1 MERTTLQPPHRS
13 MFSKTSLHTSHA
25 ADLLLYPGHLWCVHR
40 LAIGQG
46 QGWGILPH
54 LTTLIIQDL
63 VLVPGSGAGGHTTL
77 GWVTGVY
84 LSTVFCGGYNPSPPD
99 NGSSMI
105 YAAKFILKYL
115 FHIYC
120 HLILEF
126 YWLLVTGK
134 GQTFLNYTRNR

>member
-1 MERTTLQPPHRS
+1 MQQTSSCILATSVCPQASDRS
-13 MFSKTSLHTSHA
+13 VA
-25 ADLLLYPGHLWCVHR
+25 GV
-40 LAIGQG
+40 G
-46 QGWGILPH
+46 GILPH

-63 VLVPGSGAGGHTTL
+63 GLVPGTGAGGHTTL

-84 LSTVFCGGYNPSPPD
+84 LSTVFCGGYNPVPPD

-105 YAAKFILKYL
+105 YAAKFIQKYL

-126 YWLLVTGK
+126 YWLLVMVRH
-134 GQTFLNYTRNR
+134 F

>member
-46 QGWGILPH
+46 QGGILPH

-63 VLVPGSGAGGHTTL
+63 GLVPGSGAGGHTTL

-84 LSTVFCGGYNPSPPD
+84 LSTVAGWRLQSLTSRQWIKYDLRCKYHSKIFIPYIL
-99 NGSSMI
+99 SSDI
-105 YAAKFILKYL
+105 RV
-115 FHIYC
+115 
-120 HLILEF
+120 
-126 YWLLVTGK
+126 LLVTGN

>member
-1 MERTTLQPPHRS
+1 

-63 VLVPGSGAGGHTTL
+63 VLRGRGQTTQV
-77 GWVTGVY
+77 WVTGVY
-84 LSTVFCGGYNPSPPD
+84 LST
-99 NGSSMI
+99 
-105 YAAKFILKYL
+105 ILNL
-115 FHIYC
+115 
-120 HLILEF
+120 
-126 YWLLVTGK
+126 
-134 GQTFLNYTRNR
+134 QTMDQI